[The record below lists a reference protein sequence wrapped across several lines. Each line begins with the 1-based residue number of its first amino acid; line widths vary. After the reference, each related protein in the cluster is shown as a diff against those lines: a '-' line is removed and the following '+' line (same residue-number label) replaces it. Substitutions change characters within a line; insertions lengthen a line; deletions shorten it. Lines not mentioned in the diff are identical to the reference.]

1 MMVLVALI
9 LLTSMFQYIPK
20 STLAAVI
27 MVSMYYL
34 CEFHVIGVMWRTKS
48 IVFKLLLLLLFT
60 YCCTVFAELDL
71 IPFFATFI
79 CSLLLSLEYGMII
92 GIATNILFI
101 LYDSARPKLYFERLL
116 VDQHVVYM
124 VRPKSSL
131 YFPSAEYMRNEILRV
146 CCEEKS
152 TVVLDGK
159 FVRTVDGTH
168 AMVSEN
174 V

>member
-1 MMVLVALI
+1 
-9 LLTSMFQYIPK
+9 
-20 STLAAVI
+20 
-27 MVSMYYL
+27 
-34 CEFHVIGVMWRTKS
+34 
-48 IVFKLLLLLLFT
+48 
-60 YCCTVFAELDL
+60 
-71 IPFFATFI
+71 
-79 CSLLLSLEYGMII
+79 MII

-116 VDQHVVYM
+116 VDQHLVYM